1 MNEYF
6 HKINLKFPEF
16 TTKQLK
22 GPLMVKYSRN
32 NYHGTFIHHIA
43 DPDVLDYI
51 KNNVPFPNPVVAYT
65 EIRGSLVPHIDA
77 GGTCAINYYLETNSA
92 DTTFYSLNE
101 GQELDTISNGATLF
115 NEANCKLVDKFHAE
129 QYSSWILNIGK
140 IHSVIQSLAGCR
152 RLISIGYP
160 ELDFKFLVEN
170 LVSLEGIEPPFT
182 R

>member
-1 MNEYF
+1 MN
-6 HKINLKFPEF
+6 
-16 TTKQLK
+16 
-22 GPLMVKYSRN
+22 R
-32 NYHGTFIHHIA
+32 FI
-43 DPDVLDYI
+43 VLDEFGE
-51 KNNVPFPNPVVAYT
+51 PL
-65 EIRGSLVPHIDA
+65 R
-77 GGTCAINYYLETNSA
+77 
-92 DTTFYSLNE
+92 TFYSLNE

-160 ELDFKFLVEN
+160 ELDFKVLVEN